1 MRRHASLF
9 FLSTVAALCGAA
21 APARAQVVGGTA
33 VGVSL
38 TTSTL
43 SSGSV
48 LSVQPAVSADGRYVT
63 MSVQPTYASFDGFD
77 TFSSGGITSQQ
88 TAAGVRSL
96 PFRPAVIGK
105 VTLVEN
111 DKTLLTKNVKAAT
124 LKDTSLKAA
133 ARKLA
138 DAADTNVVLGIRGL
152 ESAGVDVNAPRT
164 FVIKGGT
171 LKQALLDMLEAT
183 IPGQDMVIT
192 ADDGVVQVVTQAQAD
207 NTVVTRSYYLDDV
220 LANLPRVVPNT
231 MDLGTMKDDAAAD
244 KPAAAKDAKGGRSG
258 AAANATAR
266 KPAAPNGARGAA
278 RDNATDVLRLIT
290 ASVRPEIWKINGGK
304 IGEISLVGDRV
315 YVTAPQSVHAILDG
329 PKHAKRNANPMYI
342 GVSQ

>member
-1 MRRHASLF
+1 MRRHASLVALS
-9 FLSTVAALCGAA
+9 FLAALLAGNPSAG
-21 APARAQVVGGTA
+21 AQVVGGTA

-43 SSGSV
+43 STGTV
-48 LSVQPAVSADGRYVT
+48 FSVQPAVSADGRYVT

-77 TFSSGGITSQQ
+77 TFSSGGVFGQQ
-88 TAAGVRSL
+88 TAAGVHSL
-96 PFRPAVIGK
+96 PFRPAVVGK

-111 DKTLLTKNVKAAT
+111 DKALLAKTVKAAT
-124 LKDTSLKAA
+124 LKDVSLKLA

-164 FVIKGGT
+164 FSVKAGT
-171 LKQALLDMLEAT
+171 LKQALLDVLQAAVPE
-183 IPGQDMVIT
+183 QDMVIT

-207 NTVVTRSYYLDDV
+207 NTVVTRSYFLDDV
-220 LANLPRVVPNT
+220 LANLPRVVPAT
-231 MDLGTMKDDAAAD
+231 MDLGTMKDDAA
-244 KPAAAKDAKGGRSG
+244 KSPPVPAAAKDVKAARSG
-258 AAANATAR
+258 ATANGTAK
-266 KPAAPNGARGAA
+266 KPAGRGGPA
-278 RDNATDVLRLIT
+278 RDNAADILRLIA

-304 IGEISLVGDRV
+304 IGELSLAGDRLW
-315 YVTAPQSVHAILDG
+315 VTAPQSVHAILDG
-329 PKHAKRNANPMYI
+329 PKHARRNANPMYI